1 MDFAFEAVGRK
12 ETAEQAYE
20 MIRYGGTAV
29 VIGMVP
35 QGQKLE
41 IDAEALLMEKTL
53 TGSNMGSNRCATT
66 CPTGGVLPR
75 RQAPSRRH
83 GHRPVG
89 LDDINEAFADVGR

>member
-1 MDFAFEAVGRK
+1 
-12 ETAEQAYE
+12 

-53 TGSNMGSNRCATT
+53 TGSNMGSNRFREDM
-66 CPTGGVLPR
+66 PQLVEFYLGGRLHLDDMVTAR
-75 RQAPSRRH
+75 
-83 GHRPVG
+83 VG
-89 LDDINEAFADVGR
+89 LDDINEAFAAMSAGEVARSVIVFD